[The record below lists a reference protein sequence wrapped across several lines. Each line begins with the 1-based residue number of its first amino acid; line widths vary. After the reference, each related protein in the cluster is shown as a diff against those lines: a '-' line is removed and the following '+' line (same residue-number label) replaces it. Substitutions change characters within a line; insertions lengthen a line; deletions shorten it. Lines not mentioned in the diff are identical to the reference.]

1 MSPVSDPGAFAA
13 PTGAVPRAVRVFGD
27 PDVGGHVLT
36 ADHWVDV
43 PVDHRTDDG
52 PRIAVYA
59 REVRKASTVDAD
71 LPYLL
76 FLQGGPGGRSPW
88 PGVDQPGW
96 LPWALDRY
104 RVILLDQRG
113 TGRST
118 PQDRRTLARLTPRE
132 QADRLAHFRADA
144 IVADAEVL
152 RRRLLGDAPW
162 TTLGQSYGGFCTWT
176 YLSFAPEGLERCFVT
191 GGIPPVGVAAEDVY
205 RATFRAVARRTAAL
219 DAAHPRVR
227 AVLADVA
234 AHLVR
239 HGEYL
244 PTGER
249 LTPRRLQELGFVLGM
264 TNGIDTLAH
273 LVDDAWAM
281 PGRLS
286 DAFLAGV
293 ADTIS
298 FVRNP
303 LFALVHEAI
312 YAGPGEATRWAA
324 QRVREE
330 LGVGAEGVAEADG
343 VTRLPLTGEMIFPH
357 TVTRDPALAPLAEAA
372 HLLAERTWDRPLYD
386 PARLATNTVP
396 VAACVYTQDMYVDAG
411 LSRATAAA
419 TGGVRVVEDDAH
431 HHDGLRRASDDV
443 LSRLEAAFDTPA
455 PAVPRAVGV
464 GE

>member
-1 MSPVSDPGAFAA
+1 MTTASFAS
-13 PTGAVPRAVRVFGD
+13 PTGVEPRTVRVFGE
-27 PDVGGHVLT
+27 PEAGGHVVT
-36 ADHWVDV
+36 GDHWVDV
-43 PVDHRTDDG
+43 PLDHTTADG

-59 REVRKASTVDAD
+59 REVRRVDKAAAD

-76 FLQGGPGGRSPW
+76 FLQGGPGGRSPL
-88 PGVDQPGW
+88 PGVDGPGW
-96 LPWALDRY
+96 LSWALERY
-104 RVILLDQRG
+104 RVVLLDQRG

-152 RRRLLGDAPW
+152 RRRLLGDIPW

-176 YLSFAPEGLERCFVT
+176 YLSFAPEGLAGCYVT

-205 RATFRAVARRTAAL
+205 RATHRALDRRIAAL

-249 LTPRRLQELGFVLGM
+249 LTARRLQEIGTVLGSAG
-264 TNGIDTLAH
+264 GIDLLAH
-273 LVDDAWAM
+273 LADDAWAM

-286 DAFLAGV
+286 DTFLAGV
-293 ADTIS
+293 AGIVS
-298 FVRNP
+298 YARNP
-303 LFALVHEAI
+303 LYALVHEAI
-312 YAGPGEATRWAA
+312 YAETGDETRWAA
-324 QRVREE
+324 QRVRDE
-330 LGVGAEGVAEADG
+330 LGIGVEGVPGEDG
-343 VTRLPLTGEMIFPH
+343 VARLPLTGEMVYPH

-372 HLLAERTWDRPLYD
+372 HLLAETTWDRPLYD
-386 PARLATNTVP
+386 RARLARSTVP
-396 VAACVYTQDMYVDAG
+396 VAACLYTQDMYVDPD

-419 TGGVRVVEDDAH
+419 TGGVRVVEDAVH
-431 HHDGLRRASDDV
+431 HHDGLRRAGDDV
-443 LSRLEAAFDTPA
+443 LGLLDVALGAVRTATAAVA
-455 PAVPRAVGV
+455 G
-464 GE
+464 